1 MARRSRYRRIEVQ
14 VGVFSLLGIAVLVF
28 GLLWLRD
35 FRFARRYNVYSSV
48 FPSTGGLLVGDPV
61 MVSGLRKGKVRSMQ
75 LLDSGVRVELAVEQ
89 DVRIREDGSAVIVTR
104 GLLGERYV
112 EVDRGSAGSVL
123 APGSQIRGRVQAA
136 MADLMASTGELVDS
150 ARLVSDDV
158 RKILEALAGAVDDD
172 QLRGGLRDATA
183 VARDLRRTLETSRP
197 DLEASMHSFRQASE
211 SMARITTGSEG
222 DILEVTSSLRST
234 VVELDSLVLQ
244 LRSLTTKGNRVADRL
259 LADDTTIGQMVSDRE
274 LYDRLLNVTMRADSL
289 IAEIKD
295 NPKRFFSFSI
305 F

>member
-1 MARRSRYRRIEVQ
+1 
-14 VGVFSLLGIAVLVF
+14 VLVF

-35 FRFARRYNVYSSV
+35 FRFARRYNVYSAV

-75 LLDSGVRVELAVEQ
+75 LLESGVRVELAVEQ

-112 EVDRGSAGSVL
+112 EVDRGGAGAVL
-123 APGSQIRGRVQAA
+123 PPGSQIRGRVQAA

-197 DLEASMHSFRQASE
+197 DLEASMQSFRQASE

-222 DILEVTSSLRST
+222 DIVEVTSTLRST
-234 VVELDSLVLQ
+234 VVELDSLVTQ
-244 LRSLTTKGNRVADRL
+244 LRTLAAKGDRVADRL